1 MLFNATMCEEDRADL
16 REGRKEQLARD
27 DGGRDSRI
35 KKIQSETTVRENMGK
50 TLWWLAMEA
59 RCKRMTPSTKLS
71 NPQTPAAAGSNSI
84 CR

>member
-35 KKIQSETTVRENMGK
+35 KKIQSETTVRENMGR
-50 TLWWLAMEA
+50 TF
-59 RCKRMTPSTKLS
+59 
-71 NPQTPAAAGSNSI
+71 
-84 CR
+84 